1 MSKRRRNKK
10 IKGIPVPLNEIL
22 FCHSFDDTSSVWRA
36 SIEKEYK
43 GSSIN
48 CISCDNPEIDSPFV
62 KTFNCPTPHFLV
74 EKGPSNH
81 DTPMRL
87 LTEEELRSVIEDNS
101 YPLLQL
107 MARRQL
113 RNFRYLKAEQIREKL
128 LKTLERK
135 SKKPNNV

>member
-10 IKGIPVPLNEIL
+10 IKGIPIPLNEIL
-22 FCHSFDDTSSVWRA
+22 FCHSFGNTSSVWRA
-36 SIEKEYK
+36 SIERGYK
-43 GSSIN
+43 DSSIN
-48 CISCDNPEIDSPFV
+48 CISYDNPEIDSPFI
-62 KTFNCPTPHFLV
+62 KTFNCSITHFLV
-74 EKGPSNH
+74 ERDPHSH
-81 DTPMRL
+81 STPMRL

-128 LKTLERK
+128 LKILERK
-135 SKKPNNV
+135 SKKPSNV

>member
-22 FCHSFDDTSSVWRA
+22 FCHSFDGAISVWRA

-43 GSSIN
+43 YSSIN
-48 CISCDNPEIDSPFV
+48 CIPHNSSEIDSPFI
-62 KTFNCPTPHFLV
+62 KTFNCPITHFLV
-74 EKGPSNH
+74 ERDPHSH
-81 DTPMRL
+81 STPMRL
-87 LTEEELRSVIEDNS
+87 LTEEELHSVIEDNS

-107 MARRQL
+107 MARKQL

-128 LKTLERK
+128 LRTLERK